1 MLDFDLTENL
11 LTTAPDDFMAQ
22 VTNVL
27 SHDEEEIVARMLKKG
42 AGLTRSDI
50 LSVRDMYT
58 ETVCEIIAEGGA
70 VVTPLFNAF
79 PSIPGVFKGI
89 DDPFDPKRH
98 SVKINLTS
106 GKSTRE
112 AVKLIKVHR
121 VHVANPL
128 PLIVAVKDTLSG
140 STNDTITPGGV
151 IQVLGSRLKVVE
163 ENVLNGV
170 FLTDEYGTETKLPVI
185 VENKPARIIVM
196 LPVTLATGNYSLE
209 VRTTFREGKDGKEA
223 KTLRVG
229 RLLKELHA

>member
-1 MLDFDLTENL
+1 MLTI
-11 LTTAPDDFMAQ
+11 APDDFMAQ

-27 SHDEEEIVARMLKKG
+27 SHGEAEIVARMLKKG

-50 LSVRDMYT
+50 FSVTDMYT

-89 DDPFDPKRH
+89 DDPFDLKRH
-98 SVKINLTS
+98 GVRINLTA

-112 AVKLIKVHR
+112 AVKLIKTRR
-121 VHVANPL
+121 VHVANPQ

-140 STNDTITPGGV
+140 STNDIITPGGV
-151 IQVLGSRLKVVE
+151 IQVLGSRLKVDE
-163 ENVLNGV
+163 ENILNGV
-170 FLTDEYGTETKLPVI
+170 FLIDEYGTETKLPVI

-196 LPVTLATGNYSLE
+196 LPVTLAAGNYFLE
-209 VRTTFREGKDGKEA
+209 ARTTFTYSGKES

-229 RLLKELHA
+229 RLHKELHA